1 MVQAQDILPQ
11 MTLTSQRQEMP
22 PTNSLELAEY
32 LARSCTAC
40 ALAQTRTNAVPG
52 EGPTDARIMLI
63 REAPGQNEDKQGR
76 PFVGAAGRLLDE
88 LLPEAG
94 LNRSEVYIT
103 NILKCRP
110 PGNRDPLPEEIA
122 TCRHHLEVQ
131 IRHLDPELIITL
143 GAFSLHHFFPGETIG
158 KSAGTLRNKDGRFIY
173 PVMHPA
179 AALRR
184 REFRDRV
191 TQQFRN
197 IPSALHTLR
206 TNPPPPETAPAP
218 KTPKPEQSALL

>member
-1 MVQAQDILPQ
+1 
-11 MTLTSQRQEMP
+11 MTMTAQRQEMP

-32 LARSCTAC
+32 LARSCTSC

-52 EGPTDARIMLI
+52 EGPADARIMLI
-63 REAPGQNEDKQGR
+63 GEAPGKNEDQQGR
-76 PFVGAAGRLLDE
+76 PFVGAAGKLLDE

-94 LNRSEVYIT
+94 LTRDDVYIT

-110 PGNRDPLPEEIA
+110 PDNRDPLPEEIA
-122 TCRHHLEVQ
+122 SCSRHLEIQ
-131 IRHLDPELIITL
+131 IIHLNPELIITL
-143 GAFSLHHFFPGETIG
+143 GAFSLHHFLPKETMA
-158 KSAGTLRNKDGRFIY
+158 KARGTLRNIGGRYVY

-191 TQQFRN
+191 TEDFRS
-197 IPSALHTLR
+197 IPHVLEQLR
-206 TNPPPPETAPAP
+206 TDPPPLEQPQPKAAPPQTAA
-218 KTPKPEQSALL
+218 QSSFL

>member
-1 MVQAQDILPQ
+1 MVQAKDILPQ
-11 MTLTSQRQEMP
+11 MTPTAQRQEMP

-40 ALAQTRTNAVPG
+40 ALAETRTNVVPG

-63 REAPGQNEDKQGR
+63 GEAPGQNEDKQGR

-88 LLPEAG
+88 LLPEAH

-110 PGNRDPLPEEIA
+110 PGNRDPLPQEIA
-122 TCRHHLEVQ
+122 TCRRHLELQ
-131 IRHLDPELIITL
+131 IIRLDPELIITM

-158 KSAGTLRNKDGRFIY
+158 RAAGTLRNKDGRYVY

-191 TQQFRN
+191 TEQFRG
-197 IPSALHTLR
+197 IPQALHALR
-206 TNPPPPETAPAP
+206 NDPPPPEAPQA
-218 KTPKPEQSALL
+218 PKPEQSALL